1 MSALA
6 AAGVAALDIAGTTAV
21 DAAALPAWIELNK
34 AALRHGL
41 PLAWSGQLPAAVRQ
55 QLLHL
60 VPARDQ
66 PDWRRRWS
74 YGMLGWRKGPDF
86 AYVVDS
92 RSGVRQFTLALPV
105 LAGLFGPDLDQ
116 PARVAD
122 ADRETLDELTAA
134 GLALAAGEAS
144 VWLPYR
150 TSRWPVSSRM

>member
-1 MSALA
+1 MP
-6 AAGVAALDIAGTTAV
+6 DIAGTTAV
-21 DAAALPAWIELNK
+21 DAPTSWLVAWIELNK

-55 QLLHL
+55 QLVHL

-92 RSGVRQFTLALPV
+92 RSGVRESTLALPV
-105 LAGLFGPDLDQ
+105 LAGLLRTRPRPASLRGGCGPGD
-116 PARVAD
+116 ARRAHRGRPG
-122 ADRETLDELTAA
+122 AR
-134 GLALAAGEAS
+134 G
-144 VWLPYR
+144 R
-150 TSRWPVSSRM
+150 